1 MNGIWY
7 QQNCLLVCC
16 CSSNCGSSCTDTLPD
31 CQRPTNIVQH
41 VVVEHMCVFDT
52 STSTLNFKLDRLV
65 DLAALGQVKL
75 DCGSKPAELAA
86 YCGSVVGYVA
96 DFGTE
101 SQFTEARVG
110 MKLSF
115 ENHNDS

>member
-1 MNGIWY
+1 MIHS
-7 QQNCLLVCC
+7 CLV
-16 CSSNCGSSCTDTLPD
+16 
-31 CQRPTNIVQH
+31 
-41 VVVEHMCVFDT
+41 CVFDT
-52 STSTLNFKLDRLV
+52 STSTLNFTLDRLV

-86 YCGSVVGYVA
+86 YCRSVVGYVA

-115 ENHNDS
+115 ENDNDS

>member
-1 MNGIWY
+1 
-7 QQNCLLVCC
+7 
-16 CSSNCGSSCTDTLPD
+16 
-31 CQRPTNIVQH
+31 
-41 VVVEHMCVFDT
+41 MCVFDT

-75 DCGSKPAELAA
+75 D
-86 YCGSVVGYVA
+86 CGSVVGYVA

>member
-1 MNGIWY
+1 MVVAVLIHSLTAKD
-7 QQNCLLVCC
+7 QQILSNMLL
-16 CSSNCGSSCTDTLPD
+16 L
-31 CQRPTNIVQH
+31 NIL
-41 VVVEHMCVFDT
+41 CVFDT

-101 SQFTEARVG
+101 SQIY
-110 MKLSF
+110 
-115 ENHNDS
+115 